1 MALRYR
7 IRELS
12 TVTDDT
18 LERAINE
25 EVSAGWTFDGIQ
37 FAIRDAS
44 KRPAMAFVVFT
55 REEADDAAAD
65 QCPSG
70 TGPC

>member
-25 EVSAGWTFDGIQ
+25 EVAAGWTFDGIQ

-55 REEADDAAAD
+55 REEADDEVAD
-65 QCPSG
+65 QCPST